1 MALRLDLNN
10 REFQEQ
16 WFALEKAERIA
27 VLESCVKL
35 ARLDWDT
42 LYRDRGF
49 RWELI
54 HSRRA
59 ADGSRLYSIRITKRV
74 RAVASRSG
82 EYLEMLSLH
91 PDHDSA
97 Y

>member
-1 MALRLDLNN
+1 MALLLDLNN
-10 REFQEQ
+10 REFQAQ
-16 WFALEKAERIA
+16 WFCLETADRIA
-27 VLESCVKL
+27 VLESCVKM
-35 ARLDWDT
+35 AQLDWET

-59 ADGSRLYSIRITKRV
+59 ADGSRLYSMRITKRI
-74 RAVASRSG
+74 RAVARRTG
-82 EYLEMLSLH
+82 AYLELLSIH